1 MPSVRDLLFEKPY
14 EFDFFA
20 AVRALERLQP
30 QKKAIGG
37 EAAPADEI
45 ARFRPLL
52 ALSFPPSQIVGL
64 EVASDERAMPLLTI
78 TFFGLYG
85 ISGVMP
91 THYTQMMLDLV
102 RDVRGPE
109 RRSLRDW
116 LDLFNHR
123 LTSLFYRAWEKYRFT
138 IPYER
143 GDAFLREP
151 DTFTLA
157 IRSIMGFGSAGHQNR
172 LQIRAP
178 GLGGAAAEWHWAEEP
193 APSRAL
199 ADPAMLAK
207 IDDLALMRYAGF
219 FAQRPRNVQNLES
232 LLADYFQLPVVV
244 ESFRGQWLAIAES
257 SQTQLGSFGTLG
269 VDAVAGERVWDVQS
283 RFRVRLGPLTL
294 DQFTELLPDPEPVR
308 ARKSLYLA
316 MQLARTY
323 AGPELDFD
331 LQLVLAAPE
340 VPEVQL
346 GRAGIREESQSS
358 SIGPR
363 LGWNLW
369 LISDTP
375 AAPVDDAVF
384 ESDWITQLL

>member
-1 MPSVRDLLFEKPY
+1 MPSVRDRLFEKPY
-14 EFDFFA
+14 EFDFFS

-30 QKKAIGG
+30 RKKAIGG
-37 EAAPADEI
+37 EAAPAEEI
-45 ARFRPLL
+45 ARFRPVLS
-52 ALSFPPSQIVGL
+52 LSFPPSQIVEL
-64 EVASDERAMPLLTI
+64 EVANDERAMPLLTI

-91 THYTQMMLDLV
+91 RHYTQMMLDLV

-143 GDAFLREP
+143 GDAFGREP

-157 IRSIMGFGSAGHQNR
+157 VRSLMGFGSAGQRDR
-172 LQIRAP
+172 LRVRAP
-178 GLGGAAAEWHWAEEP
+178 NLGQAAAEWQWAETP
-193 APSRAL
+193 AKGKAK
-199 ADPAMLAK
+199 ADPTLLAH

-219 FAQRPRNVQNLES
+219 FAQRPRNVQNLQAM
-232 LLADYFQLPVVV
+232 LAEYFQLAVSV
-244 ESFRGQWLAIAES
+244 ESFRGQWLAISES
-257 SQTQLGSFGTLG
+257 NQTQLGSFGTLG
-269 VDAVAGERVWDVQS
+269 VDAVAGERVWHVQS
-283 RFRVRLGPLTL
+283 RFRIRFGPLTL
-294 DQFTELLPDPEPVR
+294 EQFTEFLPDPDPVR
-308 ARKSLYLA
+308 ARKSIYLA

-340 VPEVQL
+340 VPEVHL
-346 GRAGIREESQSS
+346 ADGPG
-358 SIGPR
+358 IGPR

-375 AAPVDDAVF
+375 PAPVDDAVF
-384 ESDWITQLL
+384 EGEWITQLL

>member
-1 MPSVRDLLFEKPY
+1 MPSVRDHLYEKPY

-30 QKKAIGG
+30 QKKPLGG
-37 EAAPADEI
+37 DAAPADEI
-45 ARFRPLL
+45 ARFRGNLSL
-52 ALSFPPSQIVGL
+52 AFPPSQIVAL
-64 EVASDERAMPLLTI
+64 EAPGADRPMPELTI

-85 ISGVMP
+85 INGVLP

-123 LTSLFYRAWEKYRFT
+123 LTSLFYRAWEKYRFAV
-138 IPYER
+138 PYER
-143 GDAFLREP
+143 GDAFAREP

-157 IRSIMGFGSAGHQNR
+157 IRSLMGFGSAGQQNR

-178 GLGGAAAEWHWAEEP
+178 AFAESAAEWHWADAP
-193 APSRAL
+193 AKGRAK
-199 ADPAMLAK
+199 ADPSVIAQ
-207 IDDLALMRYAGF
+207 IDDLALLRYAGF
-219 FAQRPRNVQNLES
+219 FAQRPRNSQNLEA
-232 LLADYFQLPVVV
+232 LLGDYFQLPVVV
-244 ESFRGQWLAIAES
+244 QPFRGQWLALPES
-257 SQTQLGSFGTLG
+257 GQTQLGSFGTLG

-283 RFRVRLGPLTL
+283 RVRLRIGPLSL

-308 ARKSLYLA
+308 ARKTLFLV
-316 MQLARTY
+316 MQLARTF

-340 VPEVQL
+340 VPQVQL
-346 GRAGIREESQSS
+346 GHADPGDGSGASG
-358 SIGPR
+358 IGPR

-375 AAPVDDAVF
+375 PAPADDAVF
-384 ESDWITQLL
+384 ECDWITELV

>member
-1 MPSVRDLLFEKPY
+1 MPSVRDHLYEKPY

-20 AVRALERLQP
+20 AVRVLERLQP
-30 QKKAIGG
+30 QKKPLGG
-37 EAAPADEI
+37 DAAPADEI
-45 ARFRPLL
+45 ARFRGNLSL
-52 ALSFPPSQIVGL
+52 AFPPSQIVALDAPEEG
-64 EVASDERAMPLLTI
+64 RPMPQLTI

-85 ISGVMP
+85 ITGVMP

-138 IPYER
+138 VPYER
-143 GDAFLREP
+143 GDASAREP

-157 IRSIMGFGSAGHQNR
+157 IRSIMGFGSPGQRSR

-178 GLGGAAAEWHWAEEP
+178 GLAEAASDWHWAD
-193 APSRAL
+193 APDKGQPK
-199 ADPAMLAK
+199 ADPSLLAK
-207 IDDLALMRYAGF
+207 IDDLALLRYAGF
-219 FAQRPRNVQNLES
+219 FAQRPRNMRNLEA
-232 LLADYFQLPVVV
+232 LLGDYFRLPVIVQP
-244 ESFRGQWLAIAES
+244 FRGQWLALPVS
-257 SQTQLGSFGTLG
+257 GQTQLGSFGTLG

-283 RFRVRLGPLTL
+283 RFRLRIGPLSL
-294 DQFTELLPDPEPVR
+294 AQFTELLPDPEPVR
-308 ARKSLYLA
+308 ARKSLFLV

-340 VPEVQL
+340 VPQAQL
-346 GRAGIREESQSS
+346 GRAGPGDGAGASR
-358 SIGPR
+358 IGPR

-369 LISDTP
+369 LISESPP
-375 AAPVDDAVF
+375 APADDAVF
-384 ESDWITQLL
+384 EGDWITELL

>member
-30 QKKAIGG
+30 RKKAIGG

-45 ARFRPLL
+45 ARFRPHLS
-52 ALSFPPSQIVGL
+52 LSFPPSQIVGI
-64 EVASDERAMPLLTI
+64 EVANDGRAMPLLTI

-85 ISGVMP
+85 INGVMP
-91 THYTQMMLDLV
+91 RHYTQMMLDLI

-143 GDAFLREP
+143 GEAFERQP

-157 IRSIMGFGSAGHQNR
+157 VRSLMGFGSAGHADR
-172 LQIRAP
+172 LQVRAP
-178 GLGGAAAEWHWAEEP
+178 ALGDAAAEFRWVD
-193 APSRAL
+193 APEKGSAKS
-199 ADPAMLAK
+199 DPALLAK

-219 FAQRPRNVQNLES
+219 FAQRPRNVRNLEA
-232 LLADYFQLPVVV
+232 LLGDYFRLPVVV
-244 ESFRGQWLAIAES
+244 ESFRGQWLAIATGN
-257 SQTQLGSFGTLG
+257 QTQLGSFGTLG

-283 RFRVRLGPLTL
+283 KFRVRLGPMSLE
-294 DQFTELLPDPEPVR
+294 QFTELLPDPEPVR
-308 ARKSLYLA
+308 ARKSLYLV

-331 LQLVLAAPE
+331 LQLVLAAPD
-340 VPEVQL
+340 VPEVHL
-346 GRAGIREESQSS
+346 WDGPG
-358 SIGPR
+358 IGPR

-369 LISDTP
+369 LISETP
-375 AAPVDDAVF
+375 PAPVADAVF

>member
-30 QKKAIGG
+30 KKQAIGG
-37 EAAPADEI
+37 DAAPDEEI

-52 ALSFPPSQIVGL
+52 SLSFPPSQIVEF
-64 EVASDERAMPLLTI
+64 EVATNERAMPLLTV

-85 ISGVMP
+85 ISGVLP

-143 GDAFLREP
+143 GEAFLREP

-157 IRSIMGFGSAGHQNR
+157 IRSLMGLGSAGHRGR
-172 LQIRAP
+172 LQVRAP
-178 GLGGAAAEWHWAEEP
+178 ALGEAAAQWEWGATVERGKTD
-193 APSRAL
+193 AS
-199 ADPAMLAK
+199 MLAK

-219 FAQRPRNVQNLES
+219 FAQRPHNVQNLEA
-232 LLADYFQLPVVV
+232 LLADYFQLPVIV

-257 SQTQLGSFGTLG
+257 NQTQLGSFGTLG

-283 RFRVRLGPLTL
+283 RFRVRLGPLTFE
-294 DQFTELLPDPEPVR
+294 QFTELLPDPEPVR
-308 ARKSLYLA
+308 ARKSLYLV
-316 MQLARTY
+316 MQLARTF

-340 VPEVQL
+340 VPEVRL
-346 GRAGIREESQSS
+346 ADGPG
-358 SIGPR
+358 IGPR

-369 LISDTP
+369 LISGTP
-375 AAPVDDAVF
+375 PAPVSDAVF

>member
-1 MPSVRDLLFEKPY
+1 MPSVRDLLLEKPY

-37 EAAPADEI
+37 DAAPADEI

-52 ALSFPPSQIVGL
+52 ALSFPPSQIVEL
-64 EVASDERAMPLLTI
+64 EVANDERAMPLLTI

-157 IRSIMGFGSAGHQNR
+157 IRSLMGFGSVGHQNR

-178 GLGGAAAEWHWAEEP
+178 GLGAAAAEWQWAEKP
-193 APSRAL
+193 ASSQVI

-257 SQTQLGSFGTLG
+257 NQSQLGSFGTLG

-346 GRAGIREESQSS
+346 GRADIREESESS

>member
-52 ALSFPPSQIVGL
+52 SLSFPPSQIVEL
-64 EVASDERAMPLLTI
+64 ELGNDERTMPLLTV

-85 ISGVMP
+85 ISGVLP
-91 THYTQMMLDLV
+91 THYTQMMLDLI

-123 LTSLFYRAWEKYRFT
+123 LTSLFYKAWEKYRFT

-157 IRSIMGFGSAGHQNR
+157 IRSLMGFGSAGHQSR
-172 LQIRAP
+172 LQVRAP
-178 GLGGAAAEWHWAEEP
+178 ALGEVAAEWEWGP
-193 APSRAL
+193 AHSKTDAS
-199 ADPAMLAK
+199 MLAK

-219 FAQRPRNVQNLES
+219 FAQRPRNVQNLEA
-232 LLADYFQLPVVV
+232 LLADYFQLPVAV

-257 SQTQLGSFGTLG
+257 NQTQLGSFGTLG

-283 RFRVRLGPLTL
+283 CFRVRLGPLTF

-308 ARKSLYLA
+308 ARKSLYLV
-316 MQLARTY
+316 MQLARTF

-340 VPEVQL
+340 VPEVHL
-346 GRAGIREESQSS
+346 ADGPG
-358 SIGPR
+358 IGPR

-369 LISDTP
+369 LITDTP
-375 AAPVDDAVF
+375 PAPVADAVF

>member
-1 MPSVRDLLFEKPY
+1 MPSVRDLLFDKPY

-37 EAAPADEI
+37 QAAPAEEI
-45 ARFRPLL
+45 ARFRPRLS
-52 ALSFPPSQIVGL
+52 LSFPPSQIVEL
-64 EVASDERAMPLLTI
+64 EVANDERAMPLLTI

-85 ISGVMP
+85 ISGVLP
-91 THYTQMMLDLV
+91 THYTQMMLDLI

-143 GDAFLREP
+143 GEAYEREP

-157 IRSIMGFGSAGHQNR
+157 IKSLMGFGSAGLRNR

-178 GLGGAAAEWHWAEEP
+178 GLGEAAAEWQWADAP
-193 APSRAL
+193 AKGVTK
-199 ADPAMLAK
+199 ADPARLAH
-207 IDDLALMRYAGF
+207 IDDLALLRYAGF
-219 FAQRPRNVQNLES
+219 FAQRPRNTVNLEA
-232 LLADYFQLPVVV
+232 LLGDYFQLPVVV
-244 ESFRGQWLAIAES
+244 ESFRGQWLAIDPS
-257 SQTQLGSFGTLG
+257 NQTQLGSFGTLG

-283 RFRVRLGPLTL
+283 RFRVRLGPLNL
-294 DQFTELLPDPEPVR
+294 EQFTEFLPDPEPVR
-308 ARKSLYLA
+308 ARKSLYLV

-346 GRAGIREESQSS
+346 ADGPG
-358 SIGPR
+358 IGPR

-369 LISDTP
+369 LISDAP
-375 AAPVDDAVF
+375 VAPVDDAVF
-384 ESDWITQLL
+384 EGDWITQLL